1 VTGSN
6 RSRSTSGGRRGDNGR
21 ASSPAALARVAAA
34 ELGDLL
40 GRDPEG
46 IVGLERTDDGWLVV
60 ASVLEVHRIPE
71 TADVLADYEIDADE
85 EGHLTGYRRVRRYV
99 RGRVEEQR

>member
-1 VTGSN
+1 VTGSE
-6 RSRSTSGGRRGDNGR
+6 RSGSTSGGRRRDNGR
-21 ASSPAALARVAAA
+21 ASSPAALARVAVA
-34 ELGDLL
+34 ELAELI

-46 IVGLERTDDGWLVV
+46 IVGLERTEDGWLVV
-60 ASVLEVHRIPE
+60 ASVLELHRVPD